1 MVSEVEAGSFS
12 CAVKKKNELGVECN
26 LQGGQWSAIYKVGNQ
41 DGEKLME
48 KLEWLFERT
57 DNNNAV
63 GKKNE
68 KEIKGIEKNV

>member
-1 MVSEVEAGSFS
+1 M
-12 CAVKKKNELGVECN
+12 
-26 LQGGQWSAIYKVGNQ
+26 GNQ

-57 DNNNAV
+57 DNNAV